1 MNGTNKIATV
11 GMFDGVHRGHR
22 ALLDR
27 LHAEARQRDMTAT
40 VFTFDRHPLALIA
53 PDRAPAALMSLHD
66 KVDALKSNGVEDVE
80 ELHFD
85 SHLRSLTARQ
95 FLRMLHDDY
104 GVRALLMGFNHR
116 FGSDRLD
123 DLKEYEKI
131 GEEIGIEIVR
141 ADELR
146 DETMTDRTICSSSI
160 REAIAEGDVEA
171 ASRMLG
177 RPFSL
182 QGKVV
187 HGKQLGRTIGF
198 PTANIEPSDPDL
210 IVPLKGVYAVDVH
223 LPGGIIRRGMLNI
236 GVRPTVDSSSRPRPS
251 VEVYIDDWNKDLY
264 DNEIRIDFIKRLRDE
279 RRFPD
284 LDSLRRQLPLD
295 LEETKKL

>member
-1 MNGTNKIATV
+1 MNGNNKIATV

-27 LHAEARQRDMTAT
+27 LHREARQRNMTAT

-53 PDRAPAALMSLHD
+53 PDRAPSALMSLND
-66 KVDALKSNGVEDVE
+66 KVDALKNSGVDDVE
-80 ELHFD
+80 VLHFD
-85 SHLRSLTARQ
+85 SRLRSLTARQ

-104 GVRALLMGFNHR
+104 GVGALLMGFNHR

-123 DLKEYEKI
+123 DLREYEKI
-131 GEEIGIEIVR
+131 GDEIGIEIVR

-160 REAIAEGDVEA
+160 REAIAEGDVTA
-171 ASRMLG
+171 AARMLG

-210 IVPLKGVYAVDVH
+210 IAPLKGVYAVDVS
-223 LPGGIIRRGMLNI
+223 LADGVTRRGMLNI
-236 GVRPTVDSSSRPRPS
+236 GVRPTVDSSTRPRPS
-251 VEVYIDDWNKDLY
+251 VEVYIVDWNKDIY
-264 DNEIRIDFIKRLRDE
+264 NQNIRIDFIKRLRDE
-279 RRFPD
+279 RRFPN
-284 LDSLRRQLPLD
+284 LDSLRRQLILD
-295 LEETKKL
+295 LEETKNL

>member
-1 MNGTNKIATV
+1 MTGDNNIATV

-27 LHAEARQRDMTAT
+27 LRSEAQQRGMTAS
-40 VFTFDRHPLALIA
+40 VFTFDRHPLTLIA
-53 PDRAPAALMSLHD
+53 PDRAPAALMSVSD
-66 KVDALKSNGVEDVE
+66 KVNSLRTGGADEVVV
-80 ELHFD
+80 LHFD
-85 SHLRSLTARQ
+85 DRLRSLTARQ
-95 FLRMLHDDY
+95 FLTMLHDDY

-131 GEEIGIEIVR
+131 GDEIGIEIVR

-146 DETMTDRTICSSSI
+146 DTTITDRTICSSSI
-160 REAIAEGDVEA
+160 REALAEGDVTA
-171 ASRMLG
+171 AAHMLG

-182 QGKVV
+182 QGKVIY
-187 HGKQLGRTIGF
+187 GKQLGRTIGY
-198 PTANIEPSDPDL
+198 PTANIKPAEETL
-210 IVPLKGVYAVDVH
+210 IIPLKGVYAVDVS
-223 LPGGIIRRGMLNI
+223 LPEREKRRGMLNI
-236 GVRPTVDSSSRPRPS
+236 GVRPTVDSSATPEPS
-251 VEVYIDDWNKDLY
+251 IEVHILNWNKDIY
-264 DNEIRIDFIKRLRDE
+264 GKDIRLDFIKRLRDE

-284 LDSLRRQLPLD
+284 LDSLRHQLSID